1 MEISLDKINLR
12 NEPYQQFLDG
22 IRSQE
27 TARKYKNAL
36 HAFLKLVPNQ
46 VYTDALG
53 EIPDERTPE
62 KLSEFFVKLSQ
73 KQPELATNIIAA
85 FIKEERKL
93 VERKEMSSQT
103 LPNHIKPIKV
113 LLDSNGVPI
122 HWKTLYKLMPK
133 RESATKDRAYT
144 KEEIQ
149 KMLKISNDITDHVIL
164 LMSSSA
170 GFRVEAWDYFT
181 WDDVVFFRDDY
192 EENDD
197 NNKQFKG
204 AALRIYKGDP
214 EEYWTFITPEA
225 CNALD
230 IYREKWKSDVGRYPH
245 PHDPLIRSSNSPMVI
260 RLQQNGIKKRLGVLV
275 KAIGL
280 RNQLEPG
287 KRRFEVQLTH
297 GFRKYFNTMMRRAK
311 VDYLDK
317 EDMMGHKVGLE
328 KHYERYN
335 EEDFER
341 FSEYQKAIPFLT
353 ISKEENQKLELAKKE
368 KELKEE
374 KTAKRQLEKKIEE
387 VKNLEKEKESFE
399 KMKEEFKEELLDEL
413 KSLKPMPRED

>member
-22 IRSQE
+22 IRSPQ

-36 HAFLKLVPNQ
+36 YAFLKLVPNQ
-46 VYTDALG
+46 VYTDSLD
-53 EIPDERTPE
+53 EIPERRTPE
-62 KLSEFFVKLSQ
+62 KLSEFFVKLAQ
-73 KQPELATNIIAA
+73 KKPDLATNIIAA
-85 FIKEERKL
+85 YIKEERKL

-113 LLDSNGVPI
+113 LLDSNGVAI

-133 RESATKDRAYT
+133 RETATKDRAYT
-144 KEEIQ
+144 KDEIQ
-149 KMLKISNDITDHVIL
+149 RMLKVTNDITDKVIL

-181 WDDVVFFRDDY
+181 WQDVVFFKKEDGG
-192 EENDD
+192 
-197 NNKQFKG
+197 FKG
-204 AALRIYKGDP
+204 AALRIYHGDP

-225 CNALD
+225 CEALK
-230 IYREKWKSDVGRYPH
+230 IYREKWKSDIGRYPN
-245 PHDPLIRSSNSPMVI
+245 PTDPLIRSMNSPMLR
-260 RLQQNGIKKRLGVLV
+260 RLTQIGVKRRLNIVV
-275 KAIGL
+275 QDIGL
-280 RNQLEPG
+280 RNKLELG
-287 KRRFEVQLTH
+287 QKRFEVQLSH

-311 VDYLDK
+311 VNYLDK

-341 FSEYQKAIPFLT
+341 FPEYEKAIPFLT
-353 ISKEENQKLELAKKE
+353 VSKEENQKIELEKKDKELA
-368 KELKEE
+368 EE
-374 KTAKRQLEKKIEE
+374 KTAKRQLEKKVDEI
-387 VKNLEKEKESFE
+387 KALEE
-399 KMKEEFKEELLDEL
+399 KMNDFENFKEEMKQEFKDKIKGLS
-413 KSLKPMPRED
+413 KQKHG